1 VTITGMRTALATN
14 LGTISGIRTYAD
26 IPDNPMMPAAV
37 VQLQSVSYNQ
47 AMARGLTE
55 YNFVVTV
62 IFGRVATSSAQRA
75 MDQLIDD
82 QGGRS
87 IKTAIESDK
96 TLNNNAFDVRVSEMT
111 NITSITIGDITY
123 LSADFAVI
131 VYAD

>member
-1 VTITGMRTALATN
+1 VTVTGMRTALATN

-37 VQLQSVSYNQ
+37 VGLQSVDYNQ

-62 IFGRVATSSAQRA
+62 IFGRVATSQAQRS

-96 TLNNNAFDVRVSEMT
+96 TLDGNAFDVRVSEMT
-111 NITSITIGDITY
+111 NIQSVTIGDITY
-123 LSADFAVI
+123 LTADFAVI

>member
-1 VTITGMRTALATN
+1 VTVTGMRTALATN

-37 VQLQSVSYNQ
+37 VGLQSVSYNQ

-62 IFGRVATSSAQRA
+62 IFGRVATSQAQRS

-82 QGGRS
+82 EGGRS

-96 TLNNNAFDVRVSEMT
+96 TLDGNAFDVRVSEMT
-111 NITSITIGDITY
+111 NIQSVTIGDITY
-123 LSADFAVI
+123 LTADFAVI

>member
-1 VTITGMRTALATN
+1 MRTALASN

-37 VQLQSVSYNQ
+37 VQLESVSYDQ
-47 AMARGLTE
+47 AMQRGLTE
-55 YNFVVTV
+55 YRFLVTV
-62 IFGRVATSSAQRA
+62 IFGRVATSQAQRS

-82 QGGRS
+82 GGGRS
-87 IKTAIESDK
+87 VKSAVESDK
-96 TLNNNAFDVRVSEMT
+96 TLNGNAFDVRVSEMT
-111 NITSITIGDITY
+111 NITAITIGDITY

>member
-1 VTITGMRTALATN
+1 MTVTGMRTALATN

-37 VQLQSVSYNQ
+37 VQLRDVVYNL
-47 AMARGLTE
+47 AMQRGLTE

-62 IFGRVATSSAQRA
+62 VFGRVATSQAQRS

-82 QGGRS
+82 GGGRS
-87 IKTAIESDK
+87 VKSAIESDK
-96 TLNNNAFDVRVSEMT
+96 TLNGNAFDTRVTEMT

>member
-1 VTITGMRTALATN
+1 MRTALATN

-37 VQLQSVSYNQ
+37 VGLQSVDYNQ

-62 IFGRVATSSAQRA
+62 IFGRVATSQAQRS

-82 QGGRS
+82 EGGRS

-96 TLNNNAFDVRVSEMT
+96 TLNSNAFDVRVSEMT
-111 NITSITIGDITY
+111 NIQSVTIGDITY
-123 LSADFAVI
+123 LTADFAVI

>member
-1 VTITGMRTALATN
+1 VTVTGMRTALATN
-14 LGTISGIRTYAD
+14 LGTISGIRTYSD

-37 VQLQSVSYNQ
+37 VQLQATSYDQ
-47 AMARGLTE
+47 AFQRGLTE
-55 YNFVVTV
+55 YNYIVTV
-62 IFGRVATSSAQRA
+62 IFGRVATSSAQRS

-82 QGGRS
+82 GGGRS

-96 TLNNNAFDVRVSEMT
+96 TLDGNAFDVRVTEMT

>member
-1 VTITGMRTALATN
+1 VTVTGMRTALAEN

-37 VQLQSVSYNQ
+37 VQLQSVSYDQ
-47 AMARGLTE
+47 AFQRGLTE

-62 IFGRVATSSAQRA
+62 IFGRVATSAAQRS

-82 QGGRS
+82 GGGRS

-96 TLNNNAFDVRVSEMT
+96 TLDGNAFDVRVGEMT

>member
-1 VTITGMRTALATN
+1 MTVTGMRTALATN
-14 LGTISGIRTYAD
+14 LGTISGIRTYSD

-37 VQLQSVSYNQ
+37 VQLQSTSYDQ
-47 AMARGLTE
+47 AFQRGLTE
-55 YNFVVTV
+55 YNYIVTV
-62 IFGRVATSSAQRA
+62 IFGRVATSSAQRS

-82 QGGRS
+82 DGGRS

-96 TLNNNAFDVRVSEMT
+96 TLDGNAFDVRVTEMT

>member
-1 VTITGMRTALATN
+1 MRTALATN

-62 IFGRVATSSAQRA
+62 IFGRVATSQAQRS

-82 QGGRS
+82 EGGRS

-96 TLNNNAFDVRVSEMT
+96 TLNSNAFDVRVSEMT
-111 NITSITIGDITY
+111 NIQSVTIGDITY
-123 LSADFAVI
+123 LTADFAVI

>member
-1 VTITGMRTALATN
+1 MTVTGMRTALASN

-37 VQLQSVSYNQ
+37 VQLRDVVYNL
-47 AMARGLTE
+47 AMQRGLTE

-62 IFGRVATSSAQRA
+62 VFGRVATSQAQRS

-82 QGGRS
+82 GGGRS
-87 IKTAIESDK
+87 VKSAIESDK
-96 TLNNNAFDVRVSEMT
+96 TLNGNAFDTRVTEMT

>member
-1 VTITGMRTALATN
+1 MTVTGMRTALATN
-14 LGTISGIRTYAD
+14 LGTISGIRTYSD

-37 VQLQSVSYNQ
+37 VQLQSVSYDQ
-47 AMARGLTE
+47 AFQRGLTE

-62 IFGRVATSSAQRA
+62 IFGRVATSAAQRS
-75 MDQLIDD
+75 MEGLIESG
-82 QGGRS
+82 GGRS

-96 TLNNNAFDVRVSEMT
+96 TLDGKAFDVRVGEMT

-123 LSADFAVI
+123 LTADFAVI

>member
-1 VTITGMRTALATN
+1 VTVNGMRTGLATN

-37 VQLQSVSYNQ
+37 VQLQSVSYDQ
-47 AMARGLTE
+47 AFQRGLTE
-55 YNFVVTV
+55 YNFIVTV
-62 IFGRVATSSAQRA
+62 IFGRVATSQAQRS
-75 MDQLIDD
+75 MDELIDD
-82 QGGRS
+82 GGGRS

-96 TLNNNAFDVRVSEMT
+96 TLNGNAFDTRVGEMS
-111 NITSITIGDITY
+111 NITSVTIGDITY

>member
-1 VTITGMRTALATN
+1 MTVTGMRTALATN
-14 LGTISGIRTYAD
+14 LGTISGIRTYSD

-37 VQLQSVSYNQ
+37 VQLQSTSYDQ
-47 AMARGLTE
+47 AFQPGLTE
-55 YNFVVTV
+55 YNYIVTV
-62 IFGRVATSSAQRA
+62 IFGRVATSSAQRS

-82 QGGRS
+82 DGGRS

-96 TLNNNAFDVRVSEMT
+96 TLDGNAFDVRVTEMT

>member
-1 VTITGMRTALATN
+1 MTVTGMRTALATN

-37 VQLQSVSYNQ
+37 VGLQSVDYNQ

-62 IFGRVATSSAQRA
+62 IFGRVATSQAQRS

-96 TLNNNAFDVRVSEMT
+96 TLDGNAFDVRVSEMT
-111 NITSITIGDITY
+111 NIQSVTIGDITY
-123 LSADFAVI
+123 LTADFAVI

>member
-1 VTITGMRTALATN
+1 VTVTGMRTALATN

-37 VQLQSVSYNQ
+37 VGLQSVSYNQ

-62 IFGRVATSSAQRA
+62 IFGRVATSQAQRS

-96 TLNNNAFDVRVSEMT
+96 TLDGNAFDVRVSEMT
-111 NITSITIGDITY
+111 NIQSVTIGDITY
-123 LSADFAVI
+123 LTADFAVI